1 MNFSRL
7 DVFLNFVV
15 KLPWSCFIRNQYA
28 GGRFY
33 GKENESAF
41 SGSFCRPRIVL
52 GGGALIS
59 PQTTFAAEVTISD
72 PSDARLNQA
81 ELAGGASTGPG
92 DNTPIVGNVLTFKN
106 VSFMGT
112 GYYTGIGY
120 GGRNFAGTV
129 VERNRIHVDG
139 AQVKIAVGGS
149 GLNGAVRDNTALVY
163 NLSKVQTAK
172 GGEAK
177 GSGQENTASGNHLG
191 VVSSVVQS
199 GYGGLS
205 TYGTAE
211 KNTVEISGGAFMQNV
226 YGGSGGFSS
235 PLATIRE
242 NSVTIENA
250 TFQDLG
256 AQFPGSGD
264 HTKEIAGGV
273 VQSIVGGIG
282 STISENSVTIKS
294 GTISVPVY
302 GGKSYNGATVT
313 KNKVV
318 LTGGTYT
325 DLIYGGDAHTEASE
339 NEVHLTNVTVPAV
352 FGGSAAIAN
361 NNKIYLNGGVTVTQS
376 IVGGDGTTSTG
387 NTLTV
392 KGVNTVQDRIKEVQK
407 YAFDIAGVASTANPL
422 LTVGG
427 AVQTDM
433 DWTQLSV
440 TGTPAASLLN
450 QTITLMRQSGSDIA
464 FGSTYNG
471 KKVATDD
478 GVEHIVD
485 TDTQAPTAHEITST
499 SYAFKGQT
507 APSQIGTDTW
517 GGRSVGG
524 NSTRENTI
532 ELSSGTHTDVY
543 GGWTTGTGTTAED
556 KDASYKNIVTIKS
569 GATVTG
575 DVYGGS
581 AANGAAHDNTVHIDG
596 TTIGGA
602 VIGGRGSTATNN
614 TVQLTNAAVGG
625 TVTGGMVGTA
635 AGGTDNTL
643 RVKGNSTAAQMN
655 GFQKFHFDLAGA
667 NTATPMLGITG
678 TARTWLD
685 WAQLTTDGSGAGV
698 TLLSNPHGL
707 DVANYTGAITTTT
720 DTTERNI
727 DTDTHSDTGVTSIR
741 AESYQFA
748 GVTAPVTLTGD
759 ANGYGGISRAGNS
772 TRNNA
777 VELTSGN
784 YADFYGGH
792 TSGAGTT
799 QTDKNDSHDNTV
811 TVKSGVTVTN
821 VYGGFAANGT
831 ATKNT
836 VHIDGAHVAGRVVG
850 GRGTTANDNTV
861 QLTNAS
867 IGGVVVGGLAS
878 EANGA
883 SGNTLVVKGN
893 NTAYQIEGFQ
903 KYRFDLTG
911 ANAATPML
919 SLASGGGTGIDW
931 AQLSVEGSGT
941 GITLLHNAGGLVLAN
956 YTGAITTTTDTT
968 ERNIDTDTH
977 SDTGVTSIRA
987 ESYQFAGV
995 TAPVTLAGD
1004 ANGYGG
1010 ISRAGNS
1017 TRNNAVELTSGSY
1030 ADFYGGHT
1038 SGAGTTQTDKND
1050 SHDNT
1055 VTVKSG
1061 VTVTN
1066 VYGGFAANGAATKN
1080 TVHIDGG
1087 SPLGDVIGGRGST
1100 ATNNTVTV
1108 TSGSAAAV
1116 IGGQSSGDATGNVVT
1131 LGGNFTGNLTGAV
1144 STTGAASHNTLD
1156 LGTFDLAGNVTGGSG
1171 TAAQGNVIALRGT
1184 HVTGTVTGGRVGG
1197 TAGGVNNTLAVY
1209 YNAARSS
1216 EIGDFAGV
1224 QNLHFYLGDA
1234 AANTAP
1240 TLLKL
1245 TNAGGD
1251 KDVSGLKIRVGRSGA
1266 AAKLQKGDT
1275 FTLMENAAGN
1285 ITGDAARVT
1294 GEGMDGVS
1302 RLYRFAVAPDEAN
1315 RNKLI
1320 ATVTSVGFAEQAKSF
1335 VETRAGAAAF
1345 LGSGG
1350 DFLVETALPSAQKE
1364 AARQGAAD
1372 GGSYALWA
1380 GMGGNAMKYK
1390 TGSHVDMK
1398 GWSLGVGWAR
1408 PLAVA
1413 EGTLTFGPFVEY
1425 GRGSYDSYLDD
1436 GTHADGT
1443 ASYLGLGVMAKL
1455 KTTDGTWAEAS
1466 MRLGRTKSDYAGVL
1480 DGTAAS
1486 YDSASSYY
1494 AGHLGIGKELRLREK
1509 DTLNVY
1515 LRYFHAHTG
1524 AADETISTGERYHF
1538 DAVNSHRTRLGLRWT
1553 QELKD
1558 AAQLY
1563 AGLAWEYEFG
1573 GDARASYD
1581 GEGTPTPTLKG
1592 SSALLELG
1600 YRFAPKASR
1609 VNYDLHLTG
1618 WQGKRQG
1625 VTGGASVN
1633 WMF

>member
-7 DVFLNFVV
+7 DAFLNFVV

-72 PSDARLNQA
+72 PSDARLSQA

-177 GSGQENTASGNHLG
+177 GSGQENTASGNHLS

-256 AQFPGSGD
+256 AQFPGSID

-273 VQSIVGGIG
+273 VQSTVGGIG

-361 NNKIYLNGGVTVTQS
+361 NNKIYLNGGVTVTQA

-556 KDASYKNIVTIKS
+556 KDASYKNIVTVKS

-759 ANGYGGISRAGNS
+759 VNGYGGISRAGNS

-784 YADFYGGH
+784 
-792 TSGAGTT
+792 
-799 QTDKNDSHDNTV
+799 
-811 TVKSGVTVTN
+811 
-821 VYGGFAANGT
+821 
-831 ATKNT
+831 
-836 VHIDGAHVAGRVVG
+836 
-850 GRGTTANDNTV
+850 
-861 QLTNAS
+861 
-867 IGGVVVGGLAS
+867 
-878 EANGA
+878 
-883 SGNTLVVKGN
+883 
-893 NTAYQIEGFQ
+893 
-903 KYRFDLTG
+903 
-911 ANAATPML
+911 
-919 SLASGGGTGIDW
+919 
-931 AQLSVEGSGT
+931 
-941 GITLLHNAGGLVLAN
+941 
-956 YTGAITTTTDTT
+956 
-968 ERNIDTDTH
+968 
-977 SDTGVTSIRA
+977 
-987 ESYQFAGV
+987 
-995 TAPVTLAGD
+995 
-1004 ANGYGG
+1004 
-1010 ISRAGNS
+1010 
-1017 TRNNAVELTSGSY
+1017 Y

-1116 IGGQSSGDATGNVVT
+1116 VGGQSTGDATGNVVT

-1171 TAAQGNVIALRGT
+1171 TAAAGNVIALRGT

-1302 RLYRFAVAPDEAN
+1302 RLYRFAVAPDAAN

>member
-1 MNFSRL
+1 M
-7 DVFLNFVV
+7 
-15 KLPWSCFIRNQYA
+15 
-28 GGRFY
+28 
-33 GKENESAF
+33 
-41 SGSFCRPRIVL
+41 
-52 GGGALIS
+52 
-59 PQTTFAAEVTISD
+59 
-72 PSDARLNQA
+72 
-81 ELAGGASTGPG
+81 
-92 DNTPIVGNVLTFKN
+92 
-106 VSFMGT
+106 
-112 GYYTGIGY
+112 
-120 GGRNFAGTV
+120 
-129 VERNRIHVDG
+129 
-139 AQVKIAVGGS
+139 KIAVGGS

-256 AQFPGSGD
+256 AQFPGSID

-294 GTISVPVY
+294 GTIGVPVY

-387 NTLTV
+387 NTLTM

-427 AVQTDM
+427 VVQTDM

-478 GVEHIVD
+478 SVEHIVD

-556 KDASYKNIVTIKS
+556 KDASYKNIVTVKS

-596 TTIGGA
+596 TTTGGA

-625 TVTGGMVGTA
+625 TVTGGMVGTV

-727 DTDTHSDTGVTSIR
+727 DTDTHSDTNVTSIR

-821 VYGGFAANGT
+821 VYGGFAANG
-831 ATKNT
+831 
-836 VHIDGAHVAGRVVG
+836 
-850 GRGTTANDNTV
+850 
-861 QLTNAS
+861 
-867 IGGVVVGGLAS
+867 
-878 EANGA
+878 
-883 SGNTLVVKGN
+883 
-893 NTAYQIEGFQ
+893 
-903 KYRFDLTG
+903 
-911 ANAATPML
+911 
-919 SLASGGGTGIDW
+919 
-931 AQLSVEGSGT
+931 
-941 GITLLHNAGGLVLAN
+941 
-956 YTGAITTTTDTT
+956 
-968 ERNIDTDTH
+968 
-977 SDTGVTSIRA
+977 
-987 ESYQFAGV
+987 
-995 TAPVTLAGD
+995 
-1004 ANGYGG
+1004 
-1010 ISRAGNS
+1010 
-1017 TRNNAVELTSGSY
+1017 
-1030 ADFYGGHT
+1030 
-1038 SGAGTTQTDKND
+1038 
-1050 SHDNT
+1050 
-1055 VTVKSG
+1055 
-1061 VTVTN
+1061 
-1066 VYGGFAANGAATKN
+1066 AATKN

-1087 SPLGDVIGGRGST
+1087 TPLGDVIGGHGST

-1108 TSGSAAAV
+1108 TNGSAATV
-1116 IGGQSSGDATGNVVT
+1116 IGGQSTGDATGNVVT

-1171 TAAQGNVIALRGT
+1171 TAAAGNVIALRGT
-1184 HVTGTVTGGRVGG
+1184 HVTGTVTGGLVGG

-1245 TNAGGD
+1245 MNAGGD

-1302 RLYRFAVAPDEAN
+1302 RLYRFAVAPDAAN

-1455 KTTDGTWAEAS
+1455 KTMDGTWAEAS

>member
-1 MNFSRL
+1 MNFFRL

-28 GGRFY
+28 RGRFY
-33 GKENESAF
+33 GKEIESAF

-92 DNTPIVGNVLTFKN
+92 DNTPIVGNLLTFKN

-139 AQVKIAVGGS
+139 AQVKIAIGGS

-172 GGEAK
+172 GGEAN
-177 GSGQENTASGNHLG
+177 GTGQENTASGNHLG
-191 VVSSVVQS
+191 VISSVVQS

-256 AQFPGSGD
+256 AQFPGSID

-294 GTISVPVY
+294 GTIGVPVY

-361 NNKIYLNGGVTVTQS
+361 NNKIYLNGGVTVAQA

-471 KKVATDD
+471 KKVVTDD

-485 TDTQAPTAHEITST
+485 TDTQASTAHEITST

-507 APSQIGTDTW
+507 TPSQIGTDTW

-532 ELSSGTHTDVY
+532 ALSSGTHTDVY

-556 KDASYKNIVTIKS
+556 KDASYKNTVTVKS

-625 TVTGGMVGTA
+625 TVTGGMVGTT

-643 RVKGNSTAAQMN
+643 RVKGNSTATQMN

-748 GVTAPVTLTGD
+748 GVTAPVTLAGD
-759 ANGYGGISRAGNS
+759 TNGYGGISRAGNS

-821 VYGGFAANGT
+821 VYGGFAANG
-831 ATKNT
+831 
-836 VHIDGAHVAGRVVG
+836 
-850 GRGTTANDNTV
+850 
-861 QLTNAS
+861 
-867 IGGVVVGGLAS
+867 
-878 EANGA
+878 
-883 SGNTLVVKGN
+883 
-893 NTAYQIEGFQ
+893 
-903 KYRFDLTG
+903 
-911 ANAATPML
+911 
-919 SLASGGGTGIDW
+919 
-931 AQLSVEGSGT
+931 
-941 GITLLHNAGGLVLAN
+941 
-956 YTGAITTTTDTT
+956 
-968 ERNIDTDTH
+968 
-977 SDTGVTSIRA
+977 
-987 ESYQFAGV
+987 
-995 TAPVTLAGD
+995 
-1004 ANGYGG
+1004 
-1010 ISRAGNS
+1010 
-1017 TRNNAVELTSGSY
+1017 
-1030 ADFYGGHT
+1030 
-1038 SGAGTTQTDKND
+1038 
-1050 SHDNT
+1050 
-1055 VTVKSG
+1055 
-1061 VTVTN
+1061 
-1066 VYGGFAANGAATKN
+1066 AATKN

-1087 SPLGDVIGGRGST
+1087 TPLGDVIGGRGST

-1108 TSGSAAAV
+1108 TNGSAAAV
-1116 IGGQSSGDATGNVVT
+1116 IGGQSTGDATGNVVT

-1171 TAAQGNVIALRGT
+1171 TAAAGNVIALRGT

-1245 TNAGGD
+1245 TNAGGG

-1302 RLYRFAVAPDEAN
+1302 RLYRFAVAPDAAN

>member
-33 GKENESAF
+33 GKEIESAF

-72 PSDARLNQA
+72 PSDARLSQA

-177 GSGQENTASGNHLG
+177 GSGQENTASGNHLS

-226 YGGSGGFSS
+226 YGGSGDFGS

-256 AQFPGSGD
+256 AQFPWSGD

-273 VQSIVGGIG
+273 VQSTVGGIG

-464 FGSTYNG
+464 FGLTYNG

-478 GVEHIVD
+478 SVEHIVD
-485 TDTQAPTAHEITST
+485 TDTQASTAHEITST

-556 KDASYKNIVTIKS
+556 KDASYKNIVTVKS

-625 TVTGGMVGTA
+625 TVTGGMVGTT

-727 DTDTHSDTGVTSIR
+727 DTDTHSDTNVTSIR

-821 VYGGFAANGT
+821 VYGGFAANG
-831 ATKNT
+831 
-836 VHIDGAHVAGRVVG
+836 
-850 GRGTTANDNTV
+850 
-861 QLTNAS
+861 
-867 IGGVVVGGLAS
+867 
-878 EANGA
+878 
-883 SGNTLVVKGN
+883 
-893 NTAYQIEGFQ
+893 
-903 KYRFDLTG
+903 
-911 ANAATPML
+911 
-919 SLASGGGTGIDW
+919 
-931 AQLSVEGSGT
+931 
-941 GITLLHNAGGLVLAN
+941 
-956 YTGAITTTTDTT
+956 
-968 ERNIDTDTH
+968 
-977 SDTGVTSIRA
+977 
-987 ESYQFAGV
+987 
-995 TAPVTLAGD
+995 
-1004 ANGYGG
+1004 
-1010 ISRAGNS
+1010 
-1017 TRNNAVELTSGSY
+1017 
-1030 ADFYGGHT
+1030 
-1038 SGAGTTQTDKND
+1038 
-1050 SHDNT
+1050 
-1055 VTVKSG
+1055 
-1061 VTVTN
+1061 
-1066 VYGGFAANGAATKN
+1066 AATKN

-1116 IGGQSSGDATGNVVT
+1116 VGGQSTGDATGNVVT

-1171 TAAQGNVIALRGT
+1171 TAAAGNVIALRGT

-1302 RLYRFAVAPDEAN
+1302 RLYRFAVAPDAAN

>member
-1 MNFSRL
+1 M
-7 DVFLNFVV
+7 
-15 KLPWSCFIRNQYA
+15 
-28 GGRFY
+28 
-33 GKENESAF
+33 
-41 SGSFCRPRIVL
+41 
-52 GGGALIS
+52 
-59 PQTTFAAEVTISD
+59 
-72 PSDARLNQA
+72 
-81 ELAGGASTGPG
+81 
-92 DNTPIVGNVLTFKN
+92 
-106 VSFMGT
+106 
-112 GYYTGIGY
+112 
-120 GGRNFAGTV
+120 
-129 VERNRIHVDG
+129 
-139 AQVKIAVGGS
+139 
-149 GLNGAVRDNTALVY
+149 
-163 NLSKVQTAK
+163 
-172 GGEAK
+172 
-177 GSGQENTASGNHLG
+177 
-191 VVSSVVQS
+191 
-199 GYGGLS
+199 
-205 TYGTAE
+205 
-211 KNTVEISGGAFMQNV
+211 
-226 YGGSGGFSS
+226 
-235 PLATIRE
+235 
-242 NSVTIENA
+242 
-250 TFQDLG
+250 
-256 AQFPGSGD
+256 
-264 HTKEIAGGV
+264 
-273 VQSIVGGIG
+273 
-282 STISENSVTIKS
+282 
-294 GTISVPVY
+294 
-302 GGKSYNGATVT
+302 T

-361 NNKIYLNGGVTVTQS
+361 NNKIYLNGGVTVAQS

-427 AVQTDM
+427 VVQTDM

-478 GVEHIVD
+478 SVEHIVD
-485 TDTQAPTAHEITST
+485 TDTQASTAHEITST

-507 APSQIGTDTW
+507 TPSQIGTDTW

-556 KDASYKNIVTIKS
+556 KNDSHDNTVTVKS
-569 GATVTG
+569 GVTVTN
-575 DVYGGS
+575 VYGGF

-614 TVQLTNAAVGG
+614 TV
-625 TVTGGMVGTA
+625 
-635 AGGTDNTL
+635 
-643 RVKGNSTAAQMN
+643 
-655 GFQKFHFDLAGA
+655 
-667 NTATPMLGITG
+667 
-678 TARTWLD
+678 
-685 WAQLTTDGSGAGV
+685 
-698 TLLSNPHGL
+698 
-707 DVANYTGAITTTT
+707 
-720 DTTERNI
+720 
-727 DTDTHSDTGVTSIR
+727 
-741 AESYQFA
+741 
-748 GVTAPVTLTGD
+748 
-759 ANGYGGISRAGNS
+759 
-772 TRNNA
+772 
-777 VELTSGN
+777 
-784 YADFYGGH
+784 
-792 TSGAGTT
+792 
-799 QTDKNDSHDNTV
+799 
-811 TVKSGVTVTN
+811 
-821 VYGGFAANGT
+821 
-831 ATKNT
+831 
-836 VHIDGAHVAGRVVG
+836 
-850 GRGTTANDNTV
+850 
-861 QLTNAS
+861 
-867 IGGVVVGGLAS
+867 
-878 EANGA
+878 
-883 SGNTLVVKGN
+883 
-893 NTAYQIEGFQ
+893 
-903 KYRFDLTG
+903 
-911 ANAATPML
+911 
-919 SLASGGGTGIDW
+919 
-931 AQLSVEGSGT
+931 
-941 GITLLHNAGGLVLAN
+941 
-956 YTGAITTTTDTT
+956 
-968 ERNIDTDTH
+968 
-977 SDTGVTSIRA
+977 
-987 ESYQFAGV
+987 
-995 TAPVTLAGD
+995 
-1004 ANGYGG
+1004 
-1010 ISRAGNS
+1010 
-1017 TRNNAVELTSGSY
+1017 
-1030 ADFYGGHT
+1030 
-1038 SGAGTTQTDKND
+1038 
-1050 SHDNT
+1050 
-1055 VTVKSG
+1055 
-1061 VTVTN
+1061 
-1066 VYGGFAANGAATKN
+1066 
-1080 TVHIDGG
+1080 
-1087 SPLGDVIGGRGST
+1087 
-1100 ATNNTVTV
+1100 TV

-1116 IGGQSSGDATGNVVT
+1116 VGGQSSGDATGNVVT

-1156 LGTFDLAGNVTGGSG
+1156 LGTFDIAGNVTGGSG
-1171 TAAQGNVIALRGT
+1171 TAAAGNVIALHGT
-1184 HVTGTVTGGRVGG
+1184 HVTGTVTGGLVGG

-1245 TNAGGD
+1245 MNAGSD
-1251 KDVSGLKIRVGRSGA
+1251 KDVSGLKVRVGRSGA

-1285 ITGDAARVT
+1285 ITGGAARVT

-1302 RLYRFAVAPDEAN
+1302 RLYRFAVAPDAAN

-1364 AARQGAAD
+1364 VARQGAAD

-1455 KTTDGTWAEAS
+1455 KTMDGTWAEAS

-1515 LRYFHAHTG
+1515 LRYFHAYTG

-1573 GDARASYD
+1573 GDACASYD

>member
-1 MNFSRL
+1 M
-7 DVFLNFVV
+7 
-15 KLPWSCFIRNQYA
+15 
-28 GGRFY
+28 
-33 GKENESAF
+33 
-41 SGSFCRPRIVL
+41 
-52 GGGALIS
+52 
-59 PQTTFAAEVTISD
+59 TVT
-72 PSDARLNQA
+72 
-81 ELAGGASTGPG
+81 
-92 DNTPIVGNVLTFKN
+92 
-106 VSFMGT
+106 
-112 GYYTGIGY
+112 
-120 GGRNFAGTV
+120 
-129 VERNRIHVDG
+129 
-139 AQVKIAVGGS
+139 
-149 GLNGAVRDNTALVY
+149 
-163 NLSKVQTAK
+163 
-172 GGEAK
+172 
-177 GSGQENTASGNHLG
+177 
-191 VVSSVVQS
+191 
-199 GYGGLS
+199 
-205 TYGTAE
+205 
-211 KNTVEISGGAFMQNV
+211 NV
-226 YGGSGGFSS
+226 YGGF
-235 PLATIRE
+235 
-242 NSVTIENA
+242 
-250 TFQDLG
+250 
-256 AQFPGSGD
+256 
-264 HTKEIAGGV
+264 
-273 VQSIVGGIG
+273 
-282 STISENSVTIKS
+282 
-294 GTISVPVY
+294 
-302 GGKSYNGATVT
+302 
-313 KNKVV
+313 
-318 LTGGTYT
+318 
-325 DLIYGGDAHTEASE
+325 
-339 NEVHLTNVTVPAV
+339 
-352 FGGSAAIAN
+352 
-361 NNKIYLNGGVTVTQS
+361 
-376 IVGGDGTTSTG
+376 
-387 NTLTV
+387 
-392 KGVNTVQDRIKEVQK
+392 
-407 YAFDIAGVASTANPL
+407 
-422 LTVGG
+422 
-427 AVQTDM
+427 
-433 DWTQLSV
+433 
-440 TGTPAASLLN
+440 
-450 QTITLMRQSGSDIA
+450 
-464 FGSTYNG
+464 
-471 KKVATDD
+471 
-478 GVEHIVD
+478 
-485 TDTQAPTAHEITST
+485 
-499 SYAFKGQT
+499 
-507 APSQIGTDTW
+507 
-517 GGRSVGG
+517 
-524 NSTRENTI
+524 
-532 ELSSGTHTDVY
+532 
-543 GGWTTGTGTTAED
+543 
-556 KDASYKNIVTIKS
+556 
-569 GATVTG
+569 
-575 DVYGGS
+575 
-581 AANGAAHDNTVHIDG
+581 AANGAATKNTVHIDG
-596 TTIGGA
+596 AHVTGR
-602 VIGGRGSTATNN
+602 VVGGRGTTANDN
-614 TVQLTNAAVGG
+614 TVQLTNASIGGVVVGG
-625 TVTGGMVGTA
+625 LASEANGASG
-635 AGGTDNTL
+635 NTL
-643 RVKGNSTAAQMN
+643 VVKGNNTAYQIE
-655 GFQKFHFDLAGA
+655 GFQKYRFDLTGVNA
-667 NTATPMLGITG
+667 ATPMLSLASGGGTGI
-678 TARTWLD
+678 D
-685 WAQLTTDGSGAGV
+685 WAQLSVEGSGTGI
-698 TLLSNPHGL
+698 TLLHNAGGL
-707 DVANYTGAITTTT
+707 VLANYTGAITTTT

-727 DTDTHSDTGVTSIR
+727 DTDTHSDTNVTSIR

-759 ANGYGGISRAGNS
+759 TNGYGGISRAGNS

-821 VYGGFAANGT
+821 VYGGFAANGA

-836 VHIDGAHVAGRVVG
+836 VHIDGGSPLGDVIG
-850 GRGTTANDNTV
+850 GRGNTATNNTV
-861 QLTNAS
+861 QLTNAA
-867 IGGVVVGGLAS
+867 VGGTVTGGMVGTVA
-878 EANGA
+878 G
-883 SGNTLVVKGN
+883 GTDNTLRVKGN
-893 NTAYQIEGFQ
+893 STAAQVNGFQ
-903 KYRFDLTG
+903 KFHFDLAG
-911 ANAATPML
+911 ANTATSML
-919 SLASGGGTGIDW
+919 GITGTVRTWLDW
-931 AQLSVEGSGT
+931 AQLTTDGSGA
-941 GITLLHNAGGLVLAN
+941 GVTLLSNPHGLDVAN

-977 SDTGVTSIRA
+977 SDTNVTSIRA

-995 TAPVTLAGD
+995 TAPVTLTGD
-1004 ANGYGG
+1004 TNGYGG

-1017 TRNNAVELTSGSY
+1017 TRNNAVELTSGNY

-1087 SPLGDVIGGRGST
+1087 TPLGDVIGGHGST

-1108 TSGSAAAV
+1108 TNGSAAAV
-1116 IGGQSSGDATGNVVT
+1116 IGGQSTGDATGNVVT

-1171 TAAQGNVIALRGT
+1171 TAAAGNVIALRGT

-1302 RLYRFAVAPDEAN
+1302 RLYRFAVAPDAAN

>member
-1 MNFSRL
+1 MNFFRL
-7 DVFLNFVV
+7 DAFLNFVV

-72 PSDARLNQA
+72 PSDARLSQA

-139 AQVKIAVGGS
+139 AQVKIAIGGR

-172 GGEAK
+172 GGEAN
-177 GSGQENTASGNHLG
+177 GTGQENTASGNHLG

-211 KNTVEISGGAFMQNV
+211 KNTVEISGGAFMQNF

-235 PLATIRE
+235 PRATIRE

-256 AQFPGSGD
+256 AQFPGSID

-294 GTISVPVY
+294 GTIGVPVY

-361 NNKIYLNGGVTVTQS
+361 NNKIYLNGGVTVAQS

-427 AVQTDM
+427 VVQTDM

-464 FGSTYNG
+464 FGSTYHG

-478 GVEHIVD
+478 GVEHIID
-485 TDTQAPTAHEITST
+485 TDTQASTAHEITST

-507 APSQIGTDTW
+507 APPQIGTDTW

-625 TVTGGMVGTA
+625 TVTGGMVGTT

-667 NTATPMLGITG
+667 STATPMLGITG

-759 ANGYGGISRAGNS
+759 VNGYGGISRAGNS

-821 VYGGFAANGT
+821 VYGGFAANG
-831 ATKNT
+831 
-836 VHIDGAHVAGRVVG
+836 
-850 GRGTTANDNTV
+850 
-861 QLTNAS
+861 
-867 IGGVVVGGLAS
+867 
-878 EANGA
+878 
-883 SGNTLVVKGN
+883 
-893 NTAYQIEGFQ
+893 
-903 KYRFDLTG
+903 
-911 ANAATPML
+911 
-919 SLASGGGTGIDW
+919 
-931 AQLSVEGSGT
+931 
-941 GITLLHNAGGLVLAN
+941 
-956 YTGAITTTTDTT
+956 
-968 ERNIDTDTH
+968 
-977 SDTGVTSIRA
+977 
-987 ESYQFAGV
+987 
-995 TAPVTLAGD
+995 
-1004 ANGYGG
+1004 
-1010 ISRAGNS
+1010 
-1017 TRNNAVELTSGSY
+1017 
-1030 ADFYGGHT
+1030 
-1038 SGAGTTQTDKND
+1038 
-1050 SHDNT
+1050 
-1055 VTVKSG
+1055 
-1061 VTVTN
+1061 
-1066 VYGGFAANGAATKN
+1066 AATKN

-1087 SPLGDVIGGRGST
+1087 TPLGDVIGGRGSS

-1116 IGGQSSGDATGNVVT
+1116 IGGQSTGDATGNVVT

-1171 TAAQGNVIALRGT
+1171 TAAAGNVIALRGT
-1184 HVTGTVTGGRVGG
+1184 HVTGTVTGGLVGG

-1245 TNAGGD
+1245 MNAGGD
-1251 KDVSGLKIRVGRSGA
+1251 KDVSGLKVRVGRSGA

-1302 RLYRFAVAPDEAN
+1302 RLYRFAVAPDAAN

-1364 AARQGAAD
+1364 AARQGAAG

>member
-7 DVFLNFVV
+7 DAFLNFVV

-191 VVSSVVQS
+191 VISSVVQS

-256 AQFPGSGD
+256 AQFPGSID

-361 NNKIYLNGGVTVTQS
+361 NNKIYLNGGVTVAQS

-392 KGVNTVQDRIKEVQK
+392 KSVNTVQDRIKEVQK

-427 AVQTDM
+427 VVQTDM

-464 FGSTYNG
+464 FGSTYHG

-478 GVEHIVD
+478 DVEHIVD

-556 KDASYKNIVTIKS
+556 KDASYKNTVTVKG
-569 GATVTG
+569 GAMVTG

-625 TVTGGMVGTA
+625 TVTGGMVGTT

-727 DTDTHSDTGVTSIR
+727 DTDTHSDT
-741 AESYQFA
+741 
-748 GVTAPVTLTGD
+748 
-759 ANGYGGISRAGNS
+759 N
-772 TRNNA
+772 
-777 VELTSGN
+777 
-784 YADFYGGH
+784 
-792 TSGAGTT
+792 
-799 QTDKNDSHDNTV
+799 
-811 TVKSGVTVTN
+811 
-821 VYGGFAANGT
+821 
-831 ATKNT
+831 
-836 VHIDGAHVAGRVVG
+836 
-850 GRGTTANDNTV
+850 
-861 QLTNAS
+861 
-867 IGGVVVGGLAS
+867 
-878 EANGA
+878 
-883 SGNTLVVKGN
+883 
-893 NTAYQIEGFQ
+893 
-903 KYRFDLTG
+903 
-911 ANAATPML
+911 
-919 SLASGGGTGIDW
+919 
-931 AQLSVEGSGT
+931 
-941 GITLLHNAGGLVLAN
+941 
-956 YTGAITTTTDTT
+956 
-968 ERNIDTDTH
+968 
-977 SDTGVTSIRA
+977 VTSIRA

-1004 ANGYGG
+1004 TNGYGG

-1017 TRNNAVELTSGSY
+1017 TRNNTVELTSGSY

-1087 SPLGDVIGGRGST
+1087 SPLGDVIGGRGNT
-1100 ATNNTVTV
+1100 ATNNTATV

-1116 IGGQSSGDATGNVVT
+1116 IGGQSTGDATGNVVT

-1171 TAAQGNVIALRGT
+1171 TAAADNVIALRGT

-1302 RLYRFAVAPDEAN
+1302 RLYRFAVAPDAAN

-1380 GMGGNAMKYK
+1380 SMGGNAMKYK

>member
-7 DVFLNFVV
+7 DAFLNFVV

-72 PSDARLNQA
+72 PSDARLSQA

-177 GSGQENTASGNHLG
+177 GSGQENTASGNHLS

-256 AQFPGSGD
+256 AQFPGSID

-273 VQSIVGGIG
+273 VQSTVGGIG

-361 NNKIYLNGGVTVTQS
+361 NNKIYLNGGVTVTQA

-556 KDASYKNIVTIKS
+556 KDASYKNIVTVKS

-821 VYGGFAANGT
+821 VYGGFAANG
-831 ATKNT
+831 
-836 VHIDGAHVAGRVVG
+836 
-850 GRGTTANDNTV
+850 
-861 QLTNAS
+861 
-867 IGGVVVGGLAS
+867 
-878 EANGA
+878 
-883 SGNTLVVKGN
+883 
-893 NTAYQIEGFQ
+893 
-903 KYRFDLTG
+903 
-911 ANAATPML
+911 
-919 SLASGGGTGIDW
+919 
-931 AQLSVEGSGT
+931 
-941 GITLLHNAGGLVLAN
+941 
-956 YTGAITTTTDTT
+956 
-968 ERNIDTDTH
+968 
-977 SDTGVTSIRA
+977 
-987 ESYQFAGV
+987 
-995 TAPVTLAGD
+995 
-1004 ANGYGG
+1004 
-1010 ISRAGNS
+1010 
-1017 TRNNAVELTSGSY
+1017 
-1030 ADFYGGHT
+1030 
-1038 SGAGTTQTDKND
+1038 
-1050 SHDNT
+1050 
-1055 VTVKSG
+1055 
-1061 VTVTN
+1061 
-1066 VYGGFAANGAATKN
+1066 AATKN

-1116 IGGQSSGDATGNVVT
+1116 VGGQSTGDATGNVVT

-1171 TAAQGNVIALRGT
+1171 TAAAGNVIALRGT

-1302 RLYRFAVAPDEAN
+1302 RLYRFAVAPDAAN

>member
-1 MNFSRL
+1 M
-7 DVFLNFVV
+7 
-15 KLPWSCFIRNQYA
+15 
-28 GGRFY
+28 
-33 GKENESAF
+33 
-41 SGSFCRPRIVL
+41 
-52 GGGALIS
+52 
-59 PQTTFAAEVTISD
+59 
-72 PSDARLNQA
+72 
-81 ELAGGASTGPG
+81 
-92 DNTPIVGNVLTFKN
+92 GNVLTFKN

-139 AQVKIAVGGS
+139 AQVKIAIGGR

-163 NLSKVQTAK
+163 NLSKVQTATA
-172 GGEAK
+172 GEAH
-177 GSGQENTASGNHLG
+177 GTGQENTASGNHLG
-191 VVSSVVQS
+191 VISSVVQS

-256 AQFPGSGD
+256 AQFPWSGD

-294 GTISVPVY
+294 GTIGVPVY

-361 NNKIYLNGGVTVTQS
+361 NNKIYLNGGVTVAQS

-427 AVQTDM
+427 VVQTDM

-478 GVEHIVD
+478 SVEHIVD

-499 SYAFKGQT
+499 SYAFNGQT

-556 KDASYKNIVTIKS
+556 KDASYKNIVTVKS

-581 AANGAAHDNTVHIDG
+581 AANGAAHDDTVHIDG

-667 NTATPMLGITG
+667 STATPMLGITG

-727 DTDTHSDTGVTSIR
+727 DTDTHSDT
-741 AESYQFA
+741 
-748 GVTAPVTLTGD
+748 
-759 ANGYGGISRAGNS
+759 N
-772 TRNNA
+772 
-777 VELTSGN
+777 
-784 YADFYGGH
+784 
-792 TSGAGTT
+792 
-799 QTDKNDSHDNTV
+799 
-811 TVKSGVTVTN
+811 
-821 VYGGFAANGT
+821 
-831 ATKNT
+831 
-836 VHIDGAHVAGRVVG
+836 
-850 GRGTTANDNTV
+850 
-861 QLTNAS
+861 
-867 IGGVVVGGLAS
+867 
-878 EANGA
+878 
-883 SGNTLVVKGN
+883 
-893 NTAYQIEGFQ
+893 
-903 KYRFDLTG
+903 
-911 ANAATPML
+911 
-919 SLASGGGTGIDW
+919 
-931 AQLSVEGSGT
+931 
-941 GITLLHNAGGLVLAN
+941 
-956 YTGAITTTTDTT
+956 
-968 ERNIDTDTH
+968 
-977 SDTGVTSIRA
+977 VTSIRA

-1017 TRNNAVELTSGSY
+1017 TRNNAVELTSGNY

-1131 LGGNFTGNLTGAV
+1131 LGGNFTGTLTGAV

-1171 TAAQGNVIALRGT
+1171 TAAAGNVIALHGT
-1184 HVTGTVTGGRVGG
+1184 HVTGTVTGGLVGG

-1245 TNAGGD
+1245 MNAGGD

-1302 RLYRFAVAPDEAN
+1302 RLYRFAVAPDAAN

-1455 KTTDGTWAEAS
+1455 KTMDGTWAEAS

>member
-7 DVFLNFVV
+7 DAFLNFVV

-92 DNTPIVGNVLTFKN
+92 DNTPIVGNLLTFKN

-139 AQVKIAVGGS
+139 AQVKIAIGGS

-172 GGEAK
+172 GGEAN
-177 GSGQENTASGNHLG
+177 GTGQENTASGNHLG
-191 VVSSVVQS
+191 VISSVVQS

-256 AQFPGSGD
+256 AQFPGSID

-294 GTISVPVY
+294 GTIGVPVY

-361 NNKIYLNGGVTVTQS
+361 NNKIYLNGGVTVAQA

-464 FGSTYNG
+464 FGLTYNG

-485 TDTQAPTAHEITST
+485 TDTQASTAHEITST

-507 APSQIGTDTW
+507 TPSQIGTDTW

-556 KDASYKNIVTIKS
+556 KDASYKNIVTVKS

-667 NTATPMLGITG
+667 STATPMLGITG

-727 DTDTHSDTGVTSIR
+727 DTDTHSDTNVTSIR

-777 VELTSGN
+777 VELSLGN
-784 YADFYGGH
+784 
-792 TSGAGTT
+792 
-799 QTDKNDSHDNTV
+799 
-811 TVKSGVTVTN
+811 
-821 VYGGFAANGT
+821 
-831 ATKNT
+831 
-836 VHIDGAHVAGRVVG
+836 
-850 GRGTTANDNTV
+850 
-861 QLTNAS
+861 
-867 IGGVVVGGLAS
+867 
-878 EANGA
+878 
-883 SGNTLVVKGN
+883 
-893 NTAYQIEGFQ
+893 
-903 KYRFDLTG
+903 
-911 ANAATPML
+911 
-919 SLASGGGTGIDW
+919 
-931 AQLSVEGSGT
+931 
-941 GITLLHNAGGLVLAN
+941 
-956 YTGAITTTTDTT
+956 
-968 ERNIDTDTH
+968 
-977 SDTGVTSIRA
+977 
-987 ESYQFAGV
+987 
-995 TAPVTLAGD
+995 
-1004 ANGYGG
+1004 
-1010 ISRAGNS
+1010 
-1017 TRNNAVELTSGSY
+1017 Y

-1087 SPLGDVIGGRGST
+1087 SPLGDVIGGRGNT

-1108 TSGSAAAV
+1108 TNGSAAAV
-1116 IGGQSSGDATGNVVT
+1116 IGGQSTGDATGNVVT

-1171 TAAQGNVIALRGT
+1171 TAAADNVIALRGT

-1234 AANTAP
+1234 AANTAS

-1245 TNAGGD
+1245 MNAGGD

-1364 AARQGAAD
+1364 AAGQGAAD

>member
-1 MNFSRL
+1 
-7 DVFLNFVV
+7 
-15 KLPWSCFIRNQYA
+15 
-28 GGRFY
+28 
-33 GKENESAF
+33 
-41 SGSFCRPRIVL
+41 
-52 GGGALIS
+52 
-59 PQTTFAAEVTISD
+59 
-72 PSDARLNQA
+72 
-81 ELAGGASTGPG
+81 
-92 DNTPIVGNVLTFKN
+92 
-106 VSFMGT
+106 MGT

-163 NLSKVQTAK
+163 NLSMVQMAK

-256 AQFPGSGD
+256 AQFPGSID

-294 GTISVPVY
+294 GTIGVPVY

-361 NNKIYLNGGVTVTQS
+361 NNKIYLNGGVTVAQS

-427 AVQTDM
+427 VVQTDM

-478 GVEHIVD
+478 GVEHIID
-485 TDTQAPTAHEITST
+485 TDTQASTAHEITST

-667 NTATPMLGITG
+667 STATPMLGITG

-727 DTDTHSDTGVTSIR
+727 DTDTHSDTNVTSIR

-777 VELTSGN
+777 VELSSGN
-784 YADFYGGH
+784 
-792 TSGAGTT
+792 
-799 QTDKNDSHDNTV
+799 
-811 TVKSGVTVTN
+811 
-821 VYGGFAANGT
+821 
-831 ATKNT
+831 
-836 VHIDGAHVAGRVVG
+836 
-850 GRGTTANDNTV
+850 
-861 QLTNAS
+861 
-867 IGGVVVGGLAS
+867 
-878 EANGA
+878 
-883 SGNTLVVKGN
+883 
-893 NTAYQIEGFQ
+893 
-903 KYRFDLTG
+903 
-911 ANAATPML
+911 
-919 SLASGGGTGIDW
+919 
-931 AQLSVEGSGT
+931 
-941 GITLLHNAGGLVLAN
+941 
-956 YTGAITTTTDTT
+956 
-968 ERNIDTDTH
+968 
-977 SDTGVTSIRA
+977 
-987 ESYQFAGV
+987 
-995 TAPVTLAGD
+995 
-1004 ANGYGG
+1004 
-1010 ISRAGNS
+1010 
-1017 TRNNAVELTSGSY
+1017 Y

-1087 SPLGDVIGGRGST
+1087 SPLGDVIGGRGNT

-1171 TAAQGNVIALRGT
+1171 TAAAGNVIALRGT

-1302 RLYRFAVAPDEAN
+1302 RLYRFAVAPDAAN

-1600 YRFAPKASR
+1600 YRFAPKASH

>member
-7 DVFLNFVV
+7 DAFLNFVV

-191 VVSSVVQS
+191 VISSVVQS

-256 AQFPGSGD
+256 AQFPGSID

-361 NNKIYLNGGVTVTQS
+361 NNKIYLNGGVTVAQS

-392 KGVNTVQDRIKEVQK
+392 KSVNTVQDRIKEVQK

-427 AVQTDM
+427 VVQTDM

-464 FGSTYNG
+464 FGSTYHG

-478 GVEHIVD
+478 DVEHIVD

-556 KDASYKNIVTIKS
+556 KDASYKNTVTVKG
-569 GATVTG
+569 GAMVTG

-625 TVTGGMVGTA
+625 TVTGGMVGTT

-643 RVKGNSTAAQMN
+643 RVKGNSTAAQVN

-727 DTDTHSDTGVTSIR
+727 DTDTHSDTNVTSIR

-772 TRNNA
+772 TRNN
-777 VELTSGN
+777 T
-784 YADFYGGH
+784 
-792 TSGAGTT
+792 
-799 QTDKNDSHDNTV
+799 
-811 TVKSGVTVTN
+811 
-821 VYGGFAANGT
+821 
-831 ATKNT
+831 
-836 VHIDGAHVAGRVVG
+836 
-850 GRGTTANDNTV
+850 
-861 QLTNAS
+861 
-867 IGGVVVGGLAS
+867 
-878 EANGA
+878 
-883 SGNTLVVKGN
+883 
-893 NTAYQIEGFQ
+893 
-903 KYRFDLTG
+903 
-911 ANAATPML
+911 
-919 SLASGGGTGIDW
+919 
-931 AQLSVEGSGT
+931 
-941 GITLLHNAGGLVLAN
+941 
-956 YTGAITTTTDTT
+956 
-968 ERNIDTDTH
+968 
-977 SDTGVTSIRA
+977 
-987 ESYQFAGV
+987 
-995 TAPVTLAGD
+995 
-1004 ANGYGG
+1004 
-1010 ISRAGNS
+1010 
-1017 TRNNAVELTSGSY
+1017 VELTSGSY

-1087 SPLGDVIGGRGST
+1087 SPLGDVIGGRGNT
-1100 ATNNTVTV
+1100 ATNNTATV

-1116 IGGQSSGDATGNVVT
+1116 IGGQSTGDATGNVVT

-1171 TAAQGNVIALRGT
+1171 TAAADNVIALRGT

-1302 RLYRFAVAPDEAN
+1302 RLYRFAVAPDAAN

-1380 GMGGNAMKYK
+1380 SMGGNAMKYK

>member
-1 MNFSRL
+1 MGENFLSIGLKFHCNLRLFYVSELFRL
-7 DVFLNFVV
+7 DAFLNFVV

-41 SGSFCRPRIVL
+41 SGSFRRPRIVL

-191 VVSSVVQS
+191 VISSVVQS

-256 AQFPGSGD
+256 AQFPWSGD

-294 GTISVPVY
+294 GTIGVPVY

-361 NNKIYLNGGVTVTQS
+361 NNKIYLNGGVTVAQS

-427 AVQTDM
+427 VVQTDM

-485 TDTQAPTAHEITST
+485 TDTQASTAHEITST
-499 SYAFKGQT
+499 SYAFKGQK

-556 KDASYKNIVTIKS
+556 KDASYKNTVTVKS

-625 TVTGGMVGTA
+625 TVTGGMVGTV

-643 RVKGNSTAAQMN
+643 RVKGNSTAAQLN

-667 NTATPMLGITG
+667 NTATSMLGITG
-678 TARTWLD
+678 SARTWLD

-698 TLLSNPHGL
+698 TLLSNPNGL

-727 DTDTHSDTGVTSIR
+727 DTDTHSDTNVTSIR

-784 YADFYGGH
+784 
-792 TSGAGTT
+792 
-799 QTDKNDSHDNTV
+799 
-811 TVKSGVTVTN
+811 
-821 VYGGFAANGT
+821 
-831 ATKNT
+831 
-836 VHIDGAHVAGRVVG
+836 
-850 GRGTTANDNTV
+850 
-861 QLTNAS
+861 
-867 IGGVVVGGLAS
+867 
-878 EANGA
+878 
-883 SGNTLVVKGN
+883 
-893 NTAYQIEGFQ
+893 
-903 KYRFDLTG
+903 
-911 ANAATPML
+911 
-919 SLASGGGTGIDW
+919 
-931 AQLSVEGSGT
+931 
-941 GITLLHNAGGLVLAN
+941 
-956 YTGAITTTTDTT
+956 
-968 ERNIDTDTH
+968 
-977 SDTGVTSIRA
+977 
-987 ESYQFAGV
+987 
-995 TAPVTLAGD
+995 
-1004 ANGYGG
+1004 
-1010 ISRAGNS
+1010 
-1017 TRNNAVELTSGSY
+1017 Y

-1171 TAAQGNVIALRGT
+1171 TAAAGNVIALHGT

-1245 TNAGGD
+1245 MNAGGD

-1302 RLYRFAVAPDEAN
+1302 RLYRFAVAPDAAN

-1455 KTTDGTWAEAS
+1455 KTMDGTWAEAS

-1563 AGLAWEYEFG
+1563 AGLAWEYEFD

>member
-1 MNFSRL
+1 MNFFRL

-28 GGRFY
+28 RGRFY
-33 GKENESAF
+33 GKEIESAF

-92 DNTPIVGNVLTFKN
+92 DNTPIVGNLLTFKN

-294 GTISVPVY
+294 GTIGVPVY

-361 NNKIYLNGGVTVTQS
+361 NNKIYLNGGVTVAQS

-427 AVQTDM
+427 VVQTDM

-478 GVEHIVD
+478 SVEHIVD
-485 TDTQAPTAHEITST
+485 TDTQASTAHEITST

-507 APSQIGTDTW
+507 TPSQIGTDTW

-556 KDASYKNIVTIKS
+556 KNDSHDNTVTVKS
-569 GATVTG
+569 GVTVTN
-575 DVYGGS
+575 VYGGF
-581 AANGAAHDNTVHIDG
+581 AANGAATKNTVHIDG
-596 TTIGGA
+596 GSPLGD
-602 VIGGRGSTATNN
+602 VIGGRGNTATNN

-625 TVTGGMVGTA
+625 TVTGGMVGTV

-748 GVTAPVTLTGD
+748 GVTAPVTLAGD
-759 ANGYGGISRAGNS
+759 TNGYGGISRAGNS

-821 VYGGFAANGT
+821 VYGGFAANG
-831 ATKNT
+831 
-836 VHIDGAHVAGRVVG
+836 
-850 GRGTTANDNTV
+850 
-861 QLTNAS
+861 
-867 IGGVVVGGLAS
+867 
-878 EANGA
+878 
-883 SGNTLVVKGN
+883 
-893 NTAYQIEGFQ
+893 
-903 KYRFDLTG
+903 
-911 ANAATPML
+911 
-919 SLASGGGTGIDW
+919 
-931 AQLSVEGSGT
+931 
-941 GITLLHNAGGLVLAN
+941 
-956 YTGAITTTTDTT
+956 
-968 ERNIDTDTH
+968 
-977 SDTGVTSIRA
+977 
-987 ESYQFAGV
+987 
-995 TAPVTLAGD
+995 
-1004 ANGYGG
+1004 
-1010 ISRAGNS
+1010 
-1017 TRNNAVELTSGSY
+1017 
-1030 ADFYGGHT
+1030 
-1038 SGAGTTQTDKND
+1038 
-1050 SHDNT
+1050 
-1055 VTVKSG
+1055 
-1061 VTVTN
+1061 
-1066 VYGGFAANGAATKN
+1066 AATKN

-1087 SPLGDVIGGRGST
+1087 SPLGDVIGVRGNT

-1116 IGGQSSGDATGNVVT
+1116 VGGQSTGDATGNVVT

-1171 TAAQGNVIALRGT
+1171 TAAAGNVIALRGT
-1184 HVTGTVTGGRVGG
+1184 HVTGTVTGGLVGG

-1302 RLYRFAVAPDEAN
+1302 RLYRFAVAPDAAN